1 MKRMV
6 AMGAVL
12 VAATMLMG
20 CGEDQQG
27 QKSNTRVTSKTS
39 SSAATPY
46 LVDDP
51 VAAVRKVLPAG
62 WVVQEVKQDAYPTY
76 RPEGKGRAIY
86 VGPKAGHPGAKTNY
100 DAVVFIMPSDYQDG
114 GESDSSKPKL
124 IAMTQDAKIYMT
136 GWPEGTAKVV
146 NALTN

>member
-1 MKRMV
+1 MNRV
-6 AMGAVL
+6 VVMGAVL
-12 VAATMLMG
+12 VAATILAG
-20 CGEDQQG
+20 CGEGQQG

-39 SSAATPY
+39 PAAATPY

-51 VAAVRKVLPAG
+51 VAAVTKVLPAG
-62 WVVQEVKQDAYPTY
+62 WVVQEVKHDAYPTY
-76 RPEGKGRAIY
+76 RHDGKGRAIY
-86 VGPKAGHPGAKTNY
+86 VGPKAGHPGAKVNY
-100 DAVVFIMPSDYQDG
+100 DAIVFIMPSDYQDG
-114 GESDSSKPKL
+114 GEIDSGKPKL